1 MFEFDAFHLARLQ
14 FAFTVSFHIL
24 FPAITI
30 GLASYLVVLEG
41 MWLRTRDNVWRSL
54 YNFWLKIFAVNFGM
68 GVVSGLVMS
77 YQFGTNW
84 SGFSQFAGSITGP
97 LLLYEVLTAFFLE
110 AGFLGV
116 MLFGWNKVPPALHF
130 FTTCMVALGTL
141 VSTFWILASNSWMQ
155 TPQGFIIENGHL
167 IPQDWLAIIFN
178 PSFPYRL
185 FHMAIAAF
193 LSSAMF
199 VGASAA
205 WHLLRGNDS
214 PAIRKML
221 SMAMWMA
228 LLVAPIQ
235 AVVGDMHGLNTLE
248 HQPAKIAAFL
258 MTREA
263 AHQLSFEK
271 ALQSIRNNYP
281 PGKLPPISEYA
292 NTYYNM
298 SEGGEV
304 RGSWNSDKHFDYV
317 KDPQPGV
324 DGGDGSASV
333 GLTPE
338 QEALCKAM
346 LKRTQ
351 SDPQGDPLTGAEL
364 GAGKQNTSSSA
375 K

>member
-1 MFEFDAFHLARLQ
+1 MFRHVKQLQ
-14 FAFTVSFHIL
+14 YTVRVAE
-24 FPAITI
+24 PNP
-30 GLASYLVVLEG
+30 GLANLLLE
-41 MWLRTRDNVWRSL
+41 
-54 YNFWLKIFAVNFGM
+54 
-68 GVVSGLVMS
+68 
-77 YQFGTNW
+77 QFG
-84 SGFSQFAGSITGP
+84 GP
-97 LLLYEVLTAFFLE
+97 QGELAAACRYFTQGLSDDDPGRKDMLMDIATEELSHLE
-110 AGFLGV
+110 II
-116 MLFGWNKVPPALHF
+116 
-130 FTTCMVALGTL
+130 GTL
-141 VSTFWILASNSWMQ
+141 VGMLNKGAKGALAEGTES
-155 TPQGFIIENGHL
+155 EAEL
-167 IPQDWLAIIFN
+167 
-178 PSFPYRL
+178 YRSL
-185 FHMAIAAF
+185 TAN
-193 LSSAMF
+193 
-199 VGASAA
+199 
-205 WHLLRGNDS
+205 GNDS
-214 PAIRKML
+214 HIT
-221 SMAMWMA
+221 S
-228 LLVAPIQ
+228 LLYGGGTPLTNSAGVPWTAAYIDTIGEPTADLRSNVA
-235 AVVGDMHGLNTLE
+235 AE
-248 HQPAKIAAFL
+248 ARAKIVYERLINVTDDPGVKDALAFL

-317 KDPQPGV
+317 KDPQPAV
-324 DGGDGSASV
+324 DGGDGSAPV

>member
-1 MFEFDAFHLARLQ
+1 MKDAL
-14 FAFTVSFHIL
+14 
-24 FPAITI
+24 
-30 GLASYLVVLEG
+30 
-41 MWLRTRDNVWRSL
+41 
-54 YNFWLKIFAVNFGM
+54 
-68 GVVSGLVMS
+68 
-77 YQFGTNW
+77 
-84 SGFSQFAGSITGP
+84 
-97 LLLYEVLTAFFLE
+97 
-110 AGFLGV
+110 
-116 MLFGWNKVPPALHF
+116 
-130 FTTCMVALGTL
+130 
-141 VSTFWILASNSWMQ
+141 
-155 TPQGFIIENGHL
+155 
-167 IPQDWLAIIFN
+167 
-178 PSFPYRL
+178 
-185 FHMAIAAF
+185 
-193 LSSAMF
+193 
-199 VGASAA
+199 
-205 WHLLRGNDS
+205 
-214 PAIRKML
+214 
-221 SMAMWMA
+221 
-228 LLVAPIQ
+228 
-235 AVVGDMHGLNTLE
+235 
-248 HQPAKIAAFL
+248 AFL

>member
-1 MFEFDAFHLARLQ
+1 MFRHVKQLQ
-14 FAFTVSFHIL
+14 YTVRVAE
-24 FPAITI
+24 PNP
-30 GLASYLVVLEG
+30 GLANLLLE
-41 MWLRTRDNVWRSL
+41 
-54 YNFWLKIFAVNFGM
+54 
-68 GVVSGLVMS
+68 
-77 YQFGTNW
+77 QFG
-84 SGFSQFAGSITGP
+84 G
-97 LLLYEVLTAFFLE
+97 
-110 AGFLGV
+110 
-116 MLFGWNKVPPALHF
+116 
-130 FTTCMVALGTL
+130 
-141 VSTFWILASNSWMQ
+141 
-155 TPQGFIIENGHL
+155 PQGE
-167 IPQDWLAIIFN
+167 LA
-178 PSFPYRL
+178 
-185 FHMAIAAF
+185 AACRYF
-193 LSSAMF
+193 TQGLSDDDPG
-199 VGASAA
+199 VK
-205 WHLLRGNDS
+205 D
-214 PAIRKML
+214 
-221 SMAMWMA
+221 A
-228 LLVAPIQ
+228 L
-235 AVVGDMHGLNTLE
+235 
-248 HQPAKIAAFL
+248 AFL

-317 KDPQPGV
+317 QDPQPAV

-346 LKRTQ
+346 LKRTE